1 MKFVVSAS
9 SQTCL
14 VRQTLLTANPSP
26 NQALHCS
33 SSLLYPQRF
42 EAYPSSQT
50 KFLVCTD
57 SLAAAATA
65 TLHDGNGSFFFA
77 WREGGS
83 FKNNPAAAAAA
94 AAEGMFLGS
103 FCSFCLWRC
112 DGPFVVFVACR
123 VPTAMMNS
131 SRLAGVYVLAGH
143 RRIDSR
149 GHNPFMTSAKFSCF
163 YTVCPQI

>member
-14 VRQTLLTANPSP
+14 VRQTLLTANPSL

-94 AAEGMFLGS
+94 AAAEGMFLGS
-103 FCSFCLWRC
+103 FCSFCLWRWALC
-112 DGPFVVFVACR
+112 GFRCLSGADRHDELLAPRGGLCTCR
-123 VPTAMMNS
+123 TQKN
-131 SRLAGVYVLAGH
+131 R
-143 RRIDSR
+143 
-149 GHNPFMTSAKFSCF
+149 
-163 YTVCPQI
+163 